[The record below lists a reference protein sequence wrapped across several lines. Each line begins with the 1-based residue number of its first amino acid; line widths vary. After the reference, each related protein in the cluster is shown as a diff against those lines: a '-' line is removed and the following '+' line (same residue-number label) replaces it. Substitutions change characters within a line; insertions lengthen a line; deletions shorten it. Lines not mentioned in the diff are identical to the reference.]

1 MMVDP
6 PRAFIVFIAIAIDAW
21 LPAGA
26 AEVSDPAVMGILHS
40 DTFPYAIMM
49 KS

>member
-1 MMVDP
+1 MVDP
-6 PRAFIVFIAIAIDAW
+6 RRVLIVFIANAIDAW

-26 AEVSDPAVMGILHS
+26 VEVSDPPVMGVLHS